1 MATLPL
7 EKRSIVE
14 GRSVTLRPGEPPEWL
29 AWHESA
35 PAQVATAP
43 SWDGDSSGWHQWRRH
58 LERRRR
64 PRPLVEFIP
73 QGERALLWSIPADW
87 CDPATAAT
95 IERLVALSA
104 TKPRKRSWAV
114 DEARQ
119 WLAQFAKRARDVTF
133 SLECLA
139 WSHALPYLA
148 SAGGATLWWGM
159 LEHLV
164 VASRTQ
170 IPSREASDPL
180 TDVLL
185 CGELP
190 LALAYQLPEIAP
202 CRELWEA
209 GRRYSAQSLS
219 SLIDRT
225 GLPQARQLA
234 YWRGLLA
241 SWVRMFELG
250 RESGEALWTE
260 SIVEQL
266 GASLVSAA
274 RWTRADGSQY
284 LSREPMATGFADM
297 LEVGLPQLTGRRQRR
312 AVATAVAGVTK
323 PRGADVRRSLRA
335 AVHCES
341 SELALLRA
349 GWEPE
354 SATLA
359 VAYHEASVQLEMS
372 VAGETL
378 WQGPWDVVLRAD
390 GDLLTPQGGWE
401 QVCWTSDKEADYL
414 ELERSY
420 RTGVR
425 IQRHILLARKDQ
437 FALLADS
444 VLAGP
449 ERKIEY
455 QGMLPVGDGVRCMP
469 ADETREVFLRGR
481 KARTTVLP
489 LRLPEWRRDPRGGRL
504 QSSPTGLTLAQKS
517 PGGSLF
523 APLFFDWEKS
533 RQAEELTWRQL
544 TVAEQRV
551 IQPTNQ
557 ADGFRIQVGNQQW
570 LVYRSLTG
578 KANRTV
584 LGQNVITEFLV
595 ARFRRNGT
603 TRSILEIE
611 IDDD

>member
-7 EKRSIVE
+7 EKRPVFSAQALA
-14 GRSVTLRPGEPPEWL
+14 LRPGEPPNWL

-35 PAQVATAP
+35 PAEVSGAS
-43 SWDGDSSGWHQWRRH
+43 SWDGDSNGWHQWRRH

-64 PRPLVEFIP
+64 PRPLVECIP
-73 QGERALLWSIPADW
+73 HGERSLLWAIPADW
-87 CDPATAAT
+87 CEPATAT
-95 IERLVALSA
+95 MIERLTALSA
-104 TKPRKRSWAV
+104 TKWRKRNWAV

-119 WLAQFAKRARDVTF
+119 WLAQFAKRSRDIEF
-133 SLECLA
+133 ALECLA

-148 SAGGATLWWGM
+148 TAGGATLWWGM

-170 IPSREASDPL
+170 LPAREASDPL
-180 TDVLL
+180 TDLLL

-190 LALAYQLPEIAP
+190 VSLAYQLPEIAP

-209 GRRYSAQSLS
+209 GRRYSAQALA

-225 GLPQARQLA
+225 GLPHARQLPH
-234 YWRGLLA
+234 WRGLLA
-241 SWVRMFELG
+241 SWVRMYELS
-250 RESGEALWTE
+250 RENGEPLWTDV
-260 SIVEQL
+260 IAAQL

-274 RWTRADGSQY
+274 RWTRHDGGQY
-284 LSREPMATGFADM
+284 LSREPMAPGFVDV
-297 LEVGLPQLTGRRQRR
+297 LEVGLPRLTRKCERSVAASAIKGLPQPEVAKVPRR
-312 AVATAVAGVTK
+312 
-323 PRGADVRRSLRA
+323 LRA
-335 AVHCES
+335 AVHCEG

-349 GWEPE
+349 DWEPG

-359 VAYHEASVQLEMS
+359 VAYHEAAVQLELS

-378 WQGPWDVVLRAD
+378 WQGPWDVVLRSD
-390 GDLLTPQGGWE
+390 GDLLAPQGVWE

-414 ELERSY
+414 EIERTY
-420 RTGVR
+420 RSGVR
-425 IQRHILLARKDQ
+425 IQRHILLARKDR
-437 FALLADS
+437 FALMADS
-444 VLAGP
+444 VLAPP

-455 QGMLPVGDGVRCMP
+455 QGMLPVADGVRCVP
-469 ADETREVFLRGR
+469 ADETREVHLRGR
-481 KARTTVLP
+481 RARATVLP

-517 PGGSLF
+517 AGGSLF
-523 APLFFDWEKS
+523 APLFVDLDKD
-533 RQAEELTWRQL
+533 RQNEELTWRQL

-551 IQPTNQ
+551 IQPTHQ
-557 ADGFRIQVGNQQW
+557 ADGFRVQVGDQQW

-595 ARFRRNGT
+595 ARFRRKGT
-603 TRSILEIE
+603 TRPILEIE